1 MLLLLDSLDE
11 NKGRLL
17 LILLKPFKLH
27 LHLKHHTELVE
38 TINIRSWQEAG
49 KMFYLKTFNKES
61 LIGGN

>member
-27 LHLKHHTELVE
+27 LHLKQCTELVE
-38 TINIRSWQEAG
+38 TINIRRWQEAKLG
-49 KMFYLKTFNKES
+49 RRDVLFENF
-61 LIGGN
+61 